1 MHNYIYIHIMC
12 IPTVLGHQ
20 PLVPRFFQATRDP
33 LWHQLD
39 ALLALVLECHSP
51 TESSEAASLP

>member
-1 MHNYIYIHIMC
+1 MY

-20 PLVPRFFQATRDP
+20 PLLPRFFQATRDP

-51 TESSEAASLP
+51 NESSEAASLP